1 MPWGVAGIEGTI
13 WHIIIGTQTITV
25 STADGLVTVTSNSG
39 YSVQVKA
46 GLQTSIT
53 SPIAAPTMP
62 ITMTSPELG
71 NWQAELTWLQGV
83 ANNIQNQINPNSTTV
98 ATAIMNALN
107 SILSGPAPAPIST
120 PSPGGGGGGGGG
132 GSVSP
137 QTYTIT
143 YNGNGATG
151 GTVPPS
157 STYASGVTVTVPG
170 NTGGLTKTGYVFDG
184 WNTAAN
190 GSGTAYQPGNT
201 LTMGSANVT
210 LYAVWAVI
218 VITTT
223 SLPSAAPGVSY
234 SVYATASG
242 GTPPYHWS
250 ASGLPG
256 GLGIDSV
263 TGEVYG
269 APAAGV
275 SGSFSVTLTVVDS
288 GAPPHS
294 ASITLNLTINKT
306 AAPQTYTVTY
316 NGNGATGGTS
326 PTGGAYTQGAMVT
339 VLGNLGSLVKTGYVF
354 AGWNT
359 AANGSGTTYQPNS
372 TFTMGAANVT
382 LYAVWSNST
391 LVLTTLALGGTIP
404 ALTVGGS
411 AFSLSTLILTGLD
424 QYGNSFSLAGLTAT
438 WAVASGSSYAT
449 VSGSTLTPVANGSGS
464 VTATID
470 GVISNAVDFTVNSA
484 APGLAS
490 LNLSGSPNPSL
501 AYVGQSLTYALSGLT
516 LTGADQFGNP
526 YTITDSSVA
535 WSVVSSPATVSGS
548 NLTITNSGMVTVNAA
563 IGTLT
568 SNNLDFMVSG
578 PTLTVTPPGQ
588 EGGGAVTLNASGFA
602 PGERMYFYMDDNQ
615 INGLNIYWADSNGKS
630 SCSYT
635 FGDNLTGVHTFK
647 ATGDSSGLTAT
658 VSYTVPNMTPTLTVT
673 PPGQEGGGAVTL
685 NASGFAPGERMY
697 FYMDDNQING
707 LNIYLADSTGNSSC
721 SYTFGDNLT
730 GVHTFKATG
739 DSSGLTASAS
749 YSVTMSGVA
758 LAITSGTATAGSQIT
773 LTATGFAP
781 NERMYFYMDD
791 NQING
796 LNIYW
801 ADGNG
806 NSSVTYTL
814 PAGNNPPYYFKAV
827 GQYSNLNAVLLTG
840 AASSQIVFDP
850 SSYSLLPG
858 ELLTGTATGFT
869 AGETV
874 DLFFN
879 NAMIA
884 SGAAAGGSFAIDWA
898 VPDNYIAGS
907 YTLTAV
913 GTTSLLWNSANVTI
927 LALSPSVA
935 APATVTQGGDL
946 QLQITGFAPGET
958 VHVYVDNAEIT
969 GSPAVA
975 DSSGALTLS
984 YSVPVN
990 ANSGAYNVTAT
1001 GVASGLTAQTSFTV
1015 NVVATSVAPIPD
1027 ITVPYGTS
1035 LASAGL
1041 PGTVGVNL
1049 SDGIETDLPVTW
1061 SGGAPVYD
1069 GNTAGAYAF
1078 TGTLTL
1084 ASGITNP
1091 NNVTAAVSVIVA
1103 AT

>member
-1 MPWGVAGIEGTI
+1 MSVFTMPWGVAGIEGTI

-256 GLGIDSV
+256 GLGIDSA

-275 SGSFSVTLTVVDS
+275 SVSFSVTLTVVDS

-411 AFSLSTLILTGLD
+411 AFSLSTLILTGLA

-615 INGLNIYWADSNGKS
+615 INGLNIYWAD
-630 SCSYT
+630 
-635 FGDNLTGVHTFK
+635 
-647 ATGDSSGLTAT
+647 
-658 VSYTVPNMTPTLTVT
+658 
-673 PPGQEGGGAVTL
+673 
-685 NASGFAPGERMY
+685 
-697 FYMDDNQING
+697 
-707 LNIYLADSTGNSSC
+707 
-721 SYTFGDNLT
+721 
-730 GVHTFKATG
+730 
-739 DSSGLTASAS
+739 
-749 YSVTMSGVA
+749 
-758 LAITSGTATAGSQIT
+758 
-773 LTATGFAP
+773 
-781 NERMYFYMDD
+781 
-791 NQING
+791 
-796 LNIYW
+796 
-801 ADGNG
+801 GNG

-884 SGAAAGGSFAIDWA
+884 SGAAAGGSFDIDWA